1 MSKSWLITG
10 TSSGLGRAMTERLLD
25 RGDRVVATVRRGD
38 ALADLQKK
46 HGKALSVLK
55 LDLTDIVGMRETVA
69 QAWAGISRI
78 DIVVSNAAYGLVG
91 AAEEL
96 TDAQID
102 HQIATNLTGSI
113 QFIRAVLPHL
123 RQQGGGR
130 IVQVSSEGGQV
141 AYPSFSLYHAT
152 KWGIEGFIES
162 VAQEVKSFG
171 IDFLIAEP
179 GPTATKFGAGI
190 VMAPAIDA
198 YAETPAGAVRRAV
211 RERTFEIKGDADR
224 TVDALIAA
232 TDSATPPFRIVLG
245 GTAYTNLT
253 RELARRLTE
262 IEAQRDTAYSADGD
276 AAITPAGD
284 PSRAAPAM
292 QSLAGVAQHTSQ
304 TPPHS

>member
-10 TSSGLGRAMTERLLD
+10 TSSGLGRTMTKRLLD
-25 RGDRVVATVRRGD
+25 RGDRVVATVRRAD
-38 ALADLQKK
+38 ALADLQHK
-46 HGKALSVLK
+46 HGEALSVLK
-55 LDLTDIVGMRETVA
+55 LDLTDIEGMRATVA
-69 QAWAGISRI
+69 HAWGQLGRI
-78 DIVVSNAAYGLVG
+78 DVVVSNAAYGLVG

-96 TDAQID
+96 TDTQID

-123 RQQGGGR
+123 RRQGGGR

-162 VAQEVKSFG
+162 VAQEVASFG
-171 IDFLIAEP
+171 IDFVIAEP

-211 RERTFEIKGDADR
+211 LERTFDIKGDAGR
-224 TVDALIAA
+224 TVDALIATA
-232 TDSATPPFRIVLG
+232 DSAKPPFRIALG
-245 GTAYTNLT
+245 SVAYTNLT

-262 IEAQRDTAYSADGD
+262 IEAQRDIAFGADRDAVTA
-276 AAITPAGD
+276 PL
-284 PSRAAPAM
+284 
-292 QSLAGVAQHTSQ
+292 QSLGGVEAQTSP
-304 TPPHS
+304 TPGRS